1 VVEFLELSGLPR
13 GIALIEGKLPS
24 RREWKRIFDED
35 LCVNVLQMPRGA
47 GDLGRLRPYA
57 GRIRHLMVN
66 SASCRDLSDIVL
78 MSELR
83 SLAIGGLVDVGA
95 DLSTLR
101 NLEWFGAPIDAFDGV
116 LNHPNLMV
124 MRTTWNTARRLEITA
139 PLVDLQL
146 DESRALTDLPAIS
159 HPERLRRLAIDGPA
173 RFSLGGAH
181 LLMGLEQIEI
191 SNCAALTD
199 VGEISRLPLLKSLTL
214 DNCPDI
220 EGFWELS
227 RLEGV
232 HVRVGRRNP
241 FNAGFRDEVRARPS
255 STWVF
260 PPEKR
265 YLPES

>member
-1 VVEFLELSGLPR
+1 MVEFLVPPGLPR

-35 LCVNVLQMPRGA
+35 LWVNVLQMPRAA
-47 GDLGRLRPYA
+47 GDLGALRPYA
-57 GRIRHLMVN
+57 GRIHHLMVN
-66 SASCRDLSDIVL
+66 SASCRDLSEVAL

-83 SLAIGGLVDVGA
+83 SLAVGGLVDVGA
-95 DLSTLR
+95 DLSALG

-116 LNHPNLMV
+116 LNHPNLKII
-124 MRTTWNTARRLEITA
+124 RTTWNTASRLEITA
-139 PLVDLQL
+139 PLIDLQL
-146 DESRALTDLPAIS
+146 DESRALTGLPAVS
-159 HPERLRRLAIDGPA
+159 HPGRLRRLAIDGPA
-173 RFSLGGAH
+173 RFSLVGAH
-181 LLMGLEQIEI
+181 LLVGLEQIEI

-199 VGEISRLPLLKSLTL
+199 VGGISRLPALQSLTL

-220 EGFWELS
+220 EAFWELS

-232 HVRVGRRNP
+232 RVRVGRHNP
-241 FNAGFRDEVRARPS
+241 FNAGFRDEVTARAS